1 MCILSMADLTLQWQR
16 GVVVTETKW
25 PAKPKIVTIWPFT
38 EKVCPPIVYWR
49 RLENDEL
56 LEERD

>member
-1 MCILSMADLTLQWQR
+1 MADLTLQWQR